1 MQQTPFHPRRVLA
14 LVTCL
19 ASLAVTAVT
28 AHAVPGDITP
38 GSKLVYS
45 FNLIGYPD
53 GRTYEGGC
61 GNGHRIFVNRD
72 AKGAQLIV
80 RNSAGGWDITDCNA
94 TIGKTAE
101 LRTSDV
107 GTFDIYVRILGKPG
121 GHIRACVDTL
131 ADALAGEILCQV
143 GVLELTRT
151 KGQSKFQLAPSA
163 IFDASNIDLLWTIDT
178 NADYRIAQFRV
189 YQRP

>member
-1 MQQTPFHPRRVLA
+1 MHRIKRIHTSVA
-14 LVTCL
+14 CL
-19 ASLAVTAVT
+19 AILAASAVA
-28 AHAVPGDITP
+28 AHAAPKDVTP

-45 FNLIGYPD
+45 FNLIGYPE
-53 GRTYEGGC
+53 GQTYDGGC

-72 AKGAQLIV
+72 ARNAQLIV
-80 RNSAGGWDITDCNA
+80 RNSDGGWEITDCNA
-94 TIGKTAE
+94 TIGHTAE
-101 LRTSDV
+101 LRTSDAGV
-107 GTFDIYVRILGKPG
+107 YDIYVRILGKPG
-121 GHIRACVDTL
+121 GHIHACVDTL
-131 ADALAGEILCQV
+131 EDALAGEILCEV
-143 GVLELTRT
+143 GTLDLTRA